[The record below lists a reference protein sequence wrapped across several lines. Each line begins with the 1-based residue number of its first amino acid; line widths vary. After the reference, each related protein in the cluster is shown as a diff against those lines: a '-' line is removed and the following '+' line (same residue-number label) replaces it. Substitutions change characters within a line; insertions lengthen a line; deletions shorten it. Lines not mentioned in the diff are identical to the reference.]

1 MKKVFH
7 AAFLYCFIL
16 MSIAPELMHAEL
28 LVKPSVGYGTPDQQ
42 TLSPGWYYGGQAG
55 CSSDSPLGQNGLFSL
70 AASLNALWWG
80 SAGSYSASG
89 QGSAELSLSQGT
101 AVYRAGIYGA
111 FTDDR
116 LSSANPSGNV
126 RLRLSDTI
134 NNPNISFQLS
144 AGILA
149 AFGNSYDM
157 GYSTELSASFLWGE
171 VVIKPL
177 VQVSVAT
184 FEQSLVSWSFGPEL
198 GLAWYP
204 AFPVSLDLSFIYQED
219 LKTAVKTLQFL
230 TELVLQPLPRLGFSL
245 SHGAQWR
252 NWQYTGDAAGEVRIN
267 LISTGSFQNWFFVS
281 GSVGYDSG
289 SVGVSDWKVAT
300 GLGFQL

>member
-42 TLSPGWYYGGQAG
+42 TLSPSWYYGGQAG
-55 CSSDSPLGQNGLFSL
+55 YSFDSPLSQSALFSL
-70 AASLNALWWG
+70 AASLNALWWEP
-80 SAGSYSASG
+80 AGSYSASG
-89 QGSAELSLSQGT
+89 QGSAELSLGQGT

-116 LSSANPSGNV
+116 LSGTNPSGNV

-134 NNPNISFQLS
+134 NNPNISFNLS
-144 AGILA
+144 ADILA
-149 AFGNSYDM
+149 AFGEPYDM
-157 GYSTELSASFLWGE
+157 GYSAEFSAFFLWGE
-171 VVIKPL
+171 VVIKPQ

-204 AFPVSLDLSFIYQED
+204 AFPVSLDLSLIYQED
-219 LKTAVKTLQFL
+219 LKNAVNTMQLL

-289 SVGVSDWKVAT
+289 SVGVSDWKVTT